1 MSKGDEK
8 DENGMGEPN
17 AATRPDPIPPVHVL
31 EAAADQDKKETE
43 DLLAGFDRPGRGP
56 KKPEGE
62 RDFVEYFAKKKGT
75 PTPPPVGVRP
85 AAAAQPARPKQVDI
99 ATVVVPRDKKPVLA
113 PWLIAG
119 AVMLVLGGAVAFLAT
134 RTGDDANARKT
145 AGVGA
150 TTTTITNASPPPSTR
165 SSHDDIPPPPPA
177 SEVAPTTDPPSGAPS
192 IEPAT
197 ASGATASG
205 ASRSSASAAPSG
217 SGAKKRDP
225 KGAGSSG
232 ASGGAGAAP
241 NGTTPVTSTGA
252 PMVAPSS
259 KPPPRDDLIRGM

>member
-1 MSKGDEK
+1 MSRSDKK

-17 AATRPDPIPPVHVL
+17 AATHPDPIPPVHVL
-31 EAAADQDKKETE
+31 EAAADQEKKETE

-62 RDFVEYFAKKKGT
+62 RDFVEYFAKKKGDARGT
-75 PTPPPVGVRP
+75 PTPPPAGVR
-85 AAAAQPARPKQVDI
+85 AGAAAQPARPKQVDI
-99 ATVVVPRDKKPVLA
+99 ATVVVPRDKKPALA

-119 AVMLVLGGAVAFLAT
+119 ALMLATGGVVAFLAT
-134 RTGDDANARKT
+134 RGDGDANARKT

-150 TTTTITNASPPPSTR
+150 TTTITNASPPPSTQ
-165 SSHDDIPPPPPA
+165 SSHDEIPPPPPA
-177 SEVAPTTDPPSGAPS
+177 SEVATSTT
-192 IEPAT
+192 EP
-197 ASGATASG
+197 
-205 ASRSSASAAPSG
+205 ASAAPPVESPSSSTRSTASASASG

-225 KGAGSSG
+225 KSGGSASS
-232 ASGGAGAAP
+232 ASGSGPSPA
-241 NGTTPVTSTGA
+241 GTTPVTSTGA